1 LTTLLTD
8 ANATPAIAVVVVAR
22 NAGGYLA
29 EVAESLERLTLKPRR
44 VIVVDNDSTDGS
56 VDALAERHS
65 DVDVLRPGRNIGFAA
80 ANNEAARAARE
91 CEWIALLNPDAFPEP
106 GWLAALADAAREHPE
121 CAVIGSRLDRATAPG
136 ELDGSGD
143 VYHVSGLAWRRDH
156 RRPVREG
163 SAAGEIFSA
172 CAAAAMYRRDAFL
185 SAGGFDE
192 RFFCYFEDT
201 DLAFRLRL
209 QGHRCWYEPRSV
221 VRHVGSGTAGV
232 ESDFTIYHSHR
243 NLVWTYAKNMP
254 SPLFW
259 LYLPQHL
266 LLNVL
271 SVGWFSLRGQA
282 RPILAAKRDALRGLP
297 HALRERR
304 AIQARRKV
312 RSSELRRLMSR
323 GRGAYVTAASRAWAS
338 VRGQS
343 GGSGETTAMPSR
355 RAARPEAASSVAPR
369 LESLGTPC
377 VLPSERPSHP
387 DDERR
392 STRPS

>member
-1 LTTLLTD
+1 
-8 ANATPAIAVVVVAR
+8 VVVAH
-22 NAGGYLA
+22 NSGGYL
-29 EVAESLERLTLKPRR
+29 EEIAESLARLTLKPRR
-44 VIVVDNDSTDGS
+44 VIVVDNASSDGA
-56 VDALAERHS
+56 VEALAEGHPE
-65 DVDVLRPGRNIGFAA
+65 VEVLRPGHNLGFAA
-80 ANNEAARAARE
+80 ANNAGARAASD

-106 GWLAALADAAREHPE
+106 RWLEALLQAAREHPD
-121 CAVIGSRLDRATAPG
+121 CTMIASRLDRATAPG

-156 RRPVREG
+156 RRPVSEG
-163 SAAGEIFSA
+163 SAAGEVFSV
-172 CAAAAMYRRDAFL
+172 CAAAALYKRDAFL

-243 NLVWTYAKNMP
+243 NLVWTYVKNMP
-254 SPLFW
+254 GRLFW

-282 RPILAAKRDALRGLP
+282 RAILAAKRDAVRGLP
-297 HALRERR
+297 RVLRDRR
-304 AIQARRKV
+304 AVQAK
-312 RSSELRRLMSR
+312 RSVKTTELLRIMSR
-323 GRGAYVTAASRAWAS
+323 GSGAYVTAMSRA
-338 VRGQS
+338 R
-343 GGSGETTAMPSR
+343 
-355 RAARPEAASSVAPR
+355 
-369 LESLGTPC
+369 ESLRG
-377 VLPSERPSHP
+377 R
-387 DDERR
+387 
-392 STRPS
+392 